1 MNTTSNTILST
12 LNELFN
18 SLFSSIDTSIYSALD
33 EIAFINSDIL
43 NSTYFQKILGTSSNT
58 GILIIANALLIG
70 FILFFATRH
79 LLSSFAIIDSQNPY
93 QFILKLIIIGIC
105 MNCSFFICEQIINL
119 ISLFSNAIRDVGK
132 EFMNVDI
139 CFSNLIKISDSII
152 SSEAN
157 TSNVFSIDGI
167 IKTVVSIGF
176 LNLIFVYSIRYILVK
191 VFILLSPFAILTLS
205 MRSTSGLFKS
215 WFKCFISLLF
225 IELFA
230 SIILIVMFSLEYSS
244 GNLVS
249 KLLFIGAIFAL
260 MKVNN
265 YVKDFIGGVSI
276 DTYNLMYGLRNMY
289 KIK

>member
-105 MNCSFFICEQIINL
+105 MNCSFFICEQIIN
-119 ISLFSNAIRDVGK
+119 
-132 EFMNVDI
+132 
-139 CFSNLIKISDSII
+139 
-152 SSEAN
+152 
-157 TSNVFSIDGI
+157 
-167 IKTVVSIGF
+167 
-176 LNLIFVYSIRYILVK
+176 
-191 VFILLSPFAILTLS
+191 
-205 MRSTSGLFKS
+205 
-215 WFKCFISLLF
+215 KC
-225 IELFA
+225 
-230 SIILIVMFSLEYSS
+230 Y
-244 GNLVS
+244 
-249 KLLFIGAIFAL
+249 
-260 MKVNN
+260 
-265 YVKDFIGGVSI
+265 
-276 DTYNLMYGLRNMY
+276 
-289 KIK
+289 

>member
-215 WFKCFISLLF
+215 WLKCFISLLF